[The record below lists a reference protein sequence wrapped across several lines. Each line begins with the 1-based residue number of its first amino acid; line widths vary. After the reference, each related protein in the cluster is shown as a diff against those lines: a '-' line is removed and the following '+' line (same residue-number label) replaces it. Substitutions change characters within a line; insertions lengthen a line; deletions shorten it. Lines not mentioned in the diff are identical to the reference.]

1 MKKYFELCFYM
12 ERLRY
17 IESRYMEFNLPSEVI
32 DKISNLNIEINHV
45 SGLKKYIKISVRNKI
60 LKDNIPEYERIC
72 NILYS

>member
-1 MKKYFELCFYM
+1 M

-45 SGLKKYIKISVRNKI
+45 NGLKKYIKISIRNKI